1 MPQESE
7 VRAGGYACLGADLL
21 IIEPNN
27 AVREAETQLVAMIL
41 VPWKPCI
48 LSWLLLELELDCW
61 SRSVRY
67 CAAPSRLLRAC
78 TRRTGMCT

>member
-7 VRAGGYACLGADLL
+7 VRAGGYADLL

-27 AVREAETQLVAMIL
+27 AVRETETQLVAMIL

-48 LSWLLLELELDCW
+48 LSWLLLELELE
-61 SRSVRY
+61 
-67 CAAPSRLLRAC
+67 LE
-78 TRRTGMCT
+78 